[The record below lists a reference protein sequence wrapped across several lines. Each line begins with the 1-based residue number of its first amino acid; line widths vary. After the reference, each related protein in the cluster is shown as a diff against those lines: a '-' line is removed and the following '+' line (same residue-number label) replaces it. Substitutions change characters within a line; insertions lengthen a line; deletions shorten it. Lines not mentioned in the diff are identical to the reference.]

1 MNYIALYRKWRP
13 KTFTDVVGQKQV
25 SETLM
30 RAIRENRVAH
40 AYLFSGPRGTGKT
53 SMAKIFA
60 RAINCEHGPTDTPC
74 NSCTACRQ
82 ILGGQSMDVL
92 EIDAASNRGI
102 DEIRALRES
111 VKYLPVEGRKK
122 IFIIDEAHMLTT
134 EAWNALLKTVEE
146 PPEHVMFIFATTE
159 AEKLPVTILSRC
171 QRYSFKRI
179 TAEDIARHLL
189 YIAEESKINI
199 EPPAARL
206 IAIQADGGL
215 RDALSLLDQ
224 CSGMAETTITVSLVE
239 ELTGLV
245 SKQWLIDLLEAITK
259 GDGAHILIAVKEALS
274 EGRDARQIV
283 DSLAQHVRALLLG
296 KVLPTAEELSV
307 YETVKSSFQEQCER
321 LPVEMLDY
329 VMGTL
334 QQIQMQSKKV
344 ENPRIIVEMGLLSL
358 CSQSA
363 ESADISNR
371 LARLERS
378 ERMAVDAV
386 LDRLAKL
393 EAKQIVNFDGKA
405 SHSGGNG
412 NVKYEDRFELED
424 IEQPALGQFETS
436 VKSRSL
442 PKPQSLTSGK
452 RLPKKKGT
460 HEKADGGEAVATSLT
475 DSRRPLINPATYG
488 KLAEDAVQALQ
499 AHKYKMTAA
508 LYKSGEV
515 VYADEGEVVFS
526 LDTTFNTQLGSRP
539 KVLDEVRQAVAAV
552 LRKEVKITV
561 VAKNSAEEI
570 KYRSLLDVRR
580 SETESISDVQEATV
594 MQVHRDEEEHKEM
607 KRWNKDRLSDEEKED
622 VALVAMLEDL
632 EQDHDIYVEYIHEE
646 EK

>member
-460 HEKADGGEAVATSLT
+460 HEKADGGEAGATSLT

>member
-442 PKPQSLTSGK
+442 PKPQSLTLGK

-622 VALVAMLEDL
+622 VALVSMLEDL

>member
-442 PKPQSLTSGK
+442 PKPQSLTLGK